1 MKFSEYKYERID
13 LEKIKNELARATEI
27 VKNSNNFKEVE
38 KVISEVNQLK
48 ADYSTMESLCY
59 IRYTVNTFDEFYTK
73 EQDFFDEFGPIVSG
87 YLNEYNKA
95 LVASPILD
103 KLVERYGKKIFD
115 EIKLELTTFSEE
127 IIPELQEENRLV
139 SSYQKLIASA
149 KIEFDGK
156 VLNLSQLAPYTES
169 SDRNIRKEVELKVG
183 DFTKE
188 HEEEFDEIY
197 DKLVKVRDKMAKK
210 LGFPNYIELGY
221 NRLGRIDYNSE
232 MVSGYRKQIYEEL
245 VPLVNTLYEA
255 QRIRLGLDKLMNY
268 DLSYE
273 FKSGN
278 PKPIGDTH
286 ELVEKAKKM
295 YSEMSKETK
304 EFFDFMT
311 ERELMDLE
319 AKAGKTSGGYCTY
332 IPNYA
337 SPFIFSNFNGT
348 PHDVDVLTHEFG
360 HALQGYLSRNI
371 VPSEYRSPTL
381 ESCEIHS
388 MSMEFFAWPWMNL
401 FFGADEDKYRYYHLS
416 DAICF
421 LPYGIT
427 IDEFQHWVYKHP
439 TATHE
444 ERCAAFKEIESRY
457 LPHKKYPE
465 EMEVSR
471 HGGLW
476 MKQSHIFGVPFYYI
490 DYTLAQVCAFQ
501 FLVEMTRN
509 REKAWKKYIK
519 LCKMGGK
526 YPFVHLLQKA
536 HLRNPFEDG
545 NVAKVIR
552 PLRKILKGF
561 DTSKFE

>member
-1 MKFSEYKYERID
+1 MKFSDYKYERID
-13 LEKIKNELARATEI
+13 LDKIKNELAKATEI

-59 IRYTVNTFDEFYTK
+59 IRYTVNTLDEFYTK

-115 EIKLELTTFSEE
+115 EVKLELTTFSED

-348 PHDVDVLTHEFG
+348 SGDIDVLTHEAG
-360 HALQGYLSRNI
+360 HAFQAYCSRGIELLENM
-371 VPSEYRSPTL
+371 SPTL
-381 ESCEIHS
+381 EACEIHS
-388 MSMEFFAWPWMNL
+388 MSMEFFAWPWMEL
-401 FFGADEDKYRYYHLS
+401 FFGENTEKRLFSHMCGT
-416 DAICF
+416 ITF
-421 LPYGIT
+421 IPYGASV
-427 IDEFQHWVYKHP
+427 DEFQHEIYLNPELTK
-439 TATHE
+439 E
-444 ERCAAFKEIESRY
+444 ERKALWRRIE
-457 LPHKKYPE
+457 KKYCPWKVYSHE
-465 EMEVSR
+465 TLDKGTR
-471 HGGLW
+471 WYRQG
-476 MKQSHIFGVPFYYI
+476 HIFSSPFYYI
-490 DYTLAQVCAFQ
+490 DYTLAQVCAQQ
-501 FLVEMTRN
+501 FWIKNQEN
-509 REKAWKKYIK
+509 HEKAWSDYFK
-519 LCKMGGK
+519 LCKLGGSK
-526 YPFVHLLQKA
+526 TFLDLLKEVG
-536 HLRNPFEDG
+536 LKNPFEDG
-545 NVAKVIR
+545 TIR
-552 PLRKILKGF
+552 YVTNKLKEYLDNIDKSKI
-561 DTSKFE
+561 E